1 MEKAQETLRRKAR
14 ITLDTM
20 QDKLKEL
27 QVPVDSQY
35 EILSEL
41 IKMIE
46 AKSKSNP
53 EILEFAEQVT
63 KALQYNETFSDILK
77 SVTKVA
83 ECLKASMEGLI
94 DKVTVLENGV
104 DGLKTKIEETRRK
117 RVSITG

>member
-94 DKVTVLENGV
+94 DKVTVLENDV

>member
-94 DKVTVLENGV
+94 DKVTILENGV